1 LTRYSNYAELA
12 AHQTHDRD
20 YRITVKQRCESPVAI
35 IAPHA
40 GSIERRTTHISR
52 EIAGTDF
59 NLYLFEGLDSNGSF
73 EELHITSHRFDEPV
87 CLDLIAQCDVVVAVH
102 GCHRYEEAAYIGGL
116 DLALKHRLADA
127 IRDAGVP
134 VLTDGHNYP
143 GTNPHNICNRGASGQ
158 GVQLEL
164 TDALR
169 GSIREPHM
177 IDNIRSVLMD
187 FETDPSDAPAPTTGC
202 G

>member
-1 LTRYSNYAELA
+1 MSRYQNYAELA
-12 AHQTHDRD
+12 AHETHERD
-20 YRITVKQRCESPVAI
+20 YRITVTHCGESPVAI

-40 GSIERRTTHISR
+40 GSIERRTSYISR
-52 EIAGTDF
+52 EIAGDDF

-73 EELHITSHRFDEPV
+73 EELHITSHQFDEPA
-87 CLDLIAQCDVVVAVH
+87 CLELIANCDVVVAVH

-127 IRDAGVP
+127 IRDVGVP
-134 VLTDGHNYP
+134 VFTDDHNYP
-143 GTNPHNICNRGASGQ
+143 GTNPENICNRGARGQ

-169 GSIREPHM
+169 GSIREPGM
-177 IDNIRSVLMD
+177 IDNVRSVLLD
-187 FETDPSDAPAPTTGC
+187 YE
-202 G
+202 